1 MALIRRLVR
10 ALLLLFWFLI
20 LTVWV
25 ALVNRKKG
33 WDGVAKAAAWTRLWA
48 RGSARI
54 AGHKI
59 TVYGNPEAFEGG
71 LIVGIHQGYLDIV
84 AHASIFRIRFAP
96 KKEIRSWP
104 FLGFMISLNRPVWID
119 RKSRQKS
126 KEAAEEMEATMQN
139 GIAMLVYPEGTST
152 DGQHGLLPFKS
163 TPFEAAAELALP
175 IQPTLLF
182 YEGVPKQ
189 TEPLAWYGDQELLP
203 HVWRILGLKEI
214 KMRVYVLPVV
224 HPEPGEDRKALALRV
239 HDLMEREYWRVK
251 DDV

>member
-1 MALIRRLVR
+1 M
-10 ALLLLFWFLI
+10 
-20 LTVWV
+20 
-25 ALVNRKKG
+25 
-33 WDGVAKAAAWTRLWA
+33 
-48 RGSARI
+48 
-54 AGHKI
+54 
-59 TVYGNPEAFEGG
+59 
-71 LIVGIHQGYLDIV
+71 IVGNHQGYLDIV

-126 KEAAEEMEATMQN
+126 KETAEEMVATMQN

-163 TPFEAAAELALP
+163 TPFEAAAELSLP

-189 TEPLAWYGDQELLP
+189 TEPLAWYGDQKLLP

-214 KMRVYVLPVV
+214 RMRVYVLPVV
-224 HPEPGEDRKALALRV
+224 YPKSGENRKELALRV
-239 HDLMEREYWRVK
+239 HDLMEKEYWRVK

>member
-1 MALIRRLVR
+1 
-10 ALLLLFWFLI
+10 
-20 LTVWV
+20 
-25 ALVNRKKG
+25 
-33 WDGVAKAAAWTRLWA
+33 
-48 RGSARI
+48 
-54 AGHKI
+54 
-59 TVYGNPEAFEGG
+59 
-71 LIVGIHQGYLDIV
+71 
-84 AHASIFRIRFAP
+84 
-96 KKEIRSWP
+96 
-104 FLGFMISLNRPVWID
+104 MISLNRPVWID

-139 GIAMLVYPEGTST
+139 GISMLVYPEGTST
-152 DGQHGLLPFKS
+152 DGQPGLLPFKA

>member
-10 ALLLLFWFLI
+10 VILLFGWFFS

-33 WDGVAKAAAWTRLWA
+33 WKGVADAAAWTRFWA

-54 AGHKI
+54 AGHRV
-59 TVYGNPEAFEGG
+59 TVYGEPEAFDGG
-71 LIVGIHQGYLDIV
+71 LIVSNHLGYLDIV
-84 AHASIFRIRFAP
+84 AHASVFRIRFAP

-104 FLGFMISLNRPVWID
+104 LLGFMISLNRPVWID

-126 KEAAEEMEATMQN
+126 KEAADEMAATMQN
-139 GIAMLVYPEGTST
+139 GVAMLVYPEGTST
-152 DGQHGLLPFKS
+152 DGEHGLLPFKS

-224 HPEPGEDRKALALRV
+224 YPEPGEDRKALALRV

>member
-10 ALLLLFWFLI
+10 ALLLLLWFLI

-33 WDGVAKAAAWTRLWA
+33 WDGVANAAAWTRLWA

-59 TVYGNPEAFEGG
+59 IVYGNPEAFEGG
-71 LIVGIHQGYLDIV
+71 LIVGNHQGYLDIV

>member
-10 ALLLLFWFLI
+10 ALLLFCWFLI
-20 LTVWV
+20 LTIWV
-25 ALVNRKKG
+25 ALINRKKG

-54 AGHKI
+54 AGHRI
-59 TVYGNPEAFEGG
+59 TVYGDPEAFEGG
-71 LIVGIHQGYLDIV
+71 LIVGNHQGYLDIV

-126 KEAAEEMEATMQN
+126 KETAEEMVATMQN

-163 TPFEAAAELALP
+163 TPFEAAAELSLP

-203 HVWRILGLKEI
+203 HVWRILG
-214 KMRVYVLPVV
+214 
-224 HPEPGEDRKALALRV
+224 V
-239 HDLMEREYWRVK
+239 HDLMEKEYWRVK

>member
-33 WDGVAKAAAWTRLWA
+33 WDGVAEAAAWTRLWA

-71 LIVGIHQGYLDIV
+71 LIVGNHQGYLDIV

>member
-1 MALIRRLVR
+1 M
-10 ALLLLFWFLI
+10 
-20 LTVWV
+20 
-25 ALVNRKKG
+25 
-33 WDGVAKAAAWTRLWA
+33 
-48 RGSARI
+48 
-54 AGHKI
+54 
-59 TVYGNPEAFEGG
+59 YGDPEAFEGG
-71 LIVGIHQGYLDIV
+71 LIVGNHQGYLDIV

-126 KEAAEEMEATMQN
+126 KETAEEMVATMQN

-163 TPFEAAAELALP
+163 TPFEAAAELSLP

-189 TEPLAWYGDQELLP
+189 TEPLAWYGDQKLLP

-214 KMRVYVLPVV
+214 RMRVYVLPVV
-224 HPEPGEDRKALALRV
+224 YPKSGENRKELALRV
-239 HDLMEREYWRVK
+239 HDLMEKEYWRGK

>member
-59 TVYGNPEAFEGG
+59 IVYGNPEAFEGG
-71 LIVGIHQGYLDIV
+71 LIVGNHQGYLDIV

-119 RKSRQKS
+119 RKSRQ
-126 KEAAEEMEATMQN
+126 
-139 GIAMLVYPEGTST
+139 L
-152 DGQHGLLPFKS
+152 
-163 TPFEAAAELALP
+163 
-175 IQPTLLF
+175 
-182 YEGVPKQ
+182 
-189 TEPLAWYGDQELLP
+189 
-203 HVWRILGLKEI
+203 
-214 KMRVYVLPVV
+214 
-224 HPEPGEDRKALALRV
+224 
-239 HDLMEREYWRVK
+239 
-251 DDV
+251 